1 MKGAAGIEVLQLE
14 VLNKLIEMIPIP
26 PSMFFS
32 NLLAAVPY
40 DSDTIKWEIEYNS
53 GGMTPFV
60 APGSVAPTVGIDG
73 VSEASARAAYWKEK
87 MYFDEEFL
95 NNLRLPGTHAT
106 YQRAER
112 QLARGAQKLKNRCSR
127 RREWMAANMFLNG
140 AITYSIKG
148 GAKFTVSYGVPE
160 SHIVTLD
167 SSRYWSDGA
176 SKNIVEDIMD
186 AKSVLRT
193 DAGIAPTYAV
203 VNSELLKLLVLDS
216 SIQALLTKS
225 AFGEGDLFARPAQV
239 IGTLLGVGTLTV
251 YDDLYE
257 IVAWLTATPSGTTIY
272 LDDVSDFEVGGTAR
286 FINMSAYNTYEDETI
301 SAVDVES
308 GTITVGA
315 APTASFV
322 GGRDKVVMRKKFIPD
337 NVFFLFSNTQEEGVA
352 VGEFMEAP
360 YGLDRRWGFF
370 ADSKD
375 EWDPEGVWLRV
386 QDKGL
391 PVLYYPD
398 TTYKLTVY
406 EEDEY

>member
-1 MKGAAGIEVLQLE
+1 MKGSAGIEVLQLE
-14 VLNKLIEMIPIP
+14 VLNKLIEMLPIP

-32 NLLAAVPY
+32 NLLATVPY

-112 QLARGAQKLKNRCSR
+112 QLARGAQKLRNRCSR

-140 AITYSIKG
+140 SLTYAIKG
-148 GAKFTVSYGVPE
+148 GAKFSVSYGVPE
-160 SHIVTLD
+160 SHLVTLD
-167 SSRYWSDGA
+167 SSRYWNGGA
-176 SKNIVEDIMD
+176 SRNIVEDIMD

-216 SIQALLTKS
+216 TIQALLAKS
-225 AFGEGDLFARPAQV
+225 AFGDGDLFARPAEV
-239 IGTLLGVGTLTV
+239 IGTLLGVGTLMV

-257 IVAWLTATPSGTTIY
+257 IVAWLTATPSTTTIY

-286 FINMSAYNTYEDETI
+286 FVSMAAYNTYEDETI
-301 SAVDVES
+301 TAVDVEA

-360 YGLDRRWGFF
+360 YGMARRWGFF

-375 EWDPEGVWLRV
+375 EWDPEGIWLRV